1 MYAKSECEHTG
12 EEGWSRIT
20 KSERMNFIDDLLHDS
35 EPLAIQ
41 AFILPFTQGVGGSGL
56 SN

>member
-20 KSERMNFIDDLLHDS
+20 KSELMNFIDDLLHDS
-35 EPLAIQ
+35 EPLAIK
-41 AFILPFTQGVGGSGL
+41 AFSYLLHREWGVVV
-56 SN
+56 

>member
-35 EPLAIQ
+35 EPLAIK
-41 AFILPFTQGVGGSGL
+41 AFILPFTEGVGGSGL